1 MAITN
6 MEKAIKLM
14 VWTNKSQREIAKEL
28 DVQEETVSRWK
39 KHKDFDSIR
48 QREEREYLGDLAAP
62 ALRTMKELLK
72 AKSELVRYNAA
83 SDILDRTGYKPTD
96 KQEVDINGAV
106 QFVDDIGSGLDD
118 G

>member
-1 MAITN
+1 LASEN
-6 MEKAIKLM
+6 MKKGIKLM
-14 VWTNKSQREIAKEL
+14 VRTNMTQREIADEL
-28 DVQEETVSRWK
+28 KVNENTVSQWK
-39 KHKDFDSIR
+39 KDKDFDEIR
-48 QREEREYLGDLAAP
+48 QQEERSFLGDLAAE
-62 ALRTMKELLK
+62 ALRTMKGLLK